1 MNNVDLIKAGY
12 ADFLSGNIP
21 AVVERFADDINFTI
35 AGAPEVPYAG
45 TYRTRDELIGFF
57 RNLDANVNISVFEP
71 REYFAD
77 GDRVVALGHY
87 QGEVRK
93 SGQSFAS
100 DWAMAWT
107 IRAGQ
112 IVGMQELVDPTPLKR
127 AFRA

>member
-12 ADFLSGNIP
+12 ADFTSGNIP
-21 AVVERFADDINFTI
+21 AVVERFADDINVTI

-45 TYRTRDELIGFF
+45 TFRTRDELMQFF
-57 RNLDANVNISVFEP
+57 QNLGASVNISVFEP

-77 GDRVVALGHY
+77 GDRVIALGHY

-93 SGQSFAS
+93 NGRSFAN

-107 IRAGQ
+107 IRGGQ

-127 AFRA
+127 AFGG

>member
-57 RNLDANVNISVFEP
+57 QNLDANVNISVFEP
-71 REYFAD
+71 REYFVD

-127 AFRA
+127 AFGA